1 MPIYLFKNPKN
12 GKVKEIVQ
20 SMNEN
25 HVYFEDGIQWE
36 RVFTIPQSNIDT
48 QIDPFSESEFKN
60 KTSGKRETLG
70 DLMDRSKELS
80 EKRQRAAGTDPVRK
94 KFFEDYSKKTNGKK
108 HVKDPSRG
116 DVSGNKMFSVE

>member
-1 MPIYLFKNPKN
+1 MPIYLFKNPKT
-12 GKVKEIVQ
+12 GKVKEIIQ
-20 SMNEN
+20 SMNEE
-25 HVYFEDGIQWE
+25 HIYSEDGLQWE

-48 QIDPFSESEFKN
+48 RIDPFSEADFKN
-60 KTSGKRETLG
+60 KTAGKRETLG

-80 EKRQRAAGTDPVRK
+80 EKRQRSAGTDPVQK

-116 DVSGNKMFSVE
+116 DLSGNKMFSVE

>member
-1 MPIYLFKNPKN
+1 MPVYLFKNPKN

-80 EKRQRAAGTDPVRK
+80 EKRQRAAGTDPVQK

-108 HVKDPSRG
+108 HVKDPLRG
-116 DVSGNKMFSVE
+116 DISGNKMFSVE